1 MPKRFRRSIFG
12 ILRVFSFHFLSKDSE
27 RIISF
32 GRLWLSLIP
41 ENRFVK
47 NEGDNHAFH
56 LHFCDSLDEIA
67 VTPAA
72 EELTYIP

>member
-1 MPKRFRRSIFG
+1 MPKRFRSSICG
-12 ILRVFSFHFLSKDSE
+12 ILRVFSFHFLSKDSD
-27 RIISF
+27 RITSF
-32 GRLWLSLIP
+32 GRLWLSLIL

-47 NEGDNHAFH
+47 NEGDNHAFY

-67 VTPAA
+67 IAPAA